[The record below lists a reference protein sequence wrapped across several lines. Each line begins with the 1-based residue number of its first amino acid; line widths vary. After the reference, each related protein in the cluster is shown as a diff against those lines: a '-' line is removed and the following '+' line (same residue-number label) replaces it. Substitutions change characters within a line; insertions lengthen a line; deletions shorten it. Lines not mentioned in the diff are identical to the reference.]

1 MVMSLDRSKVNFI
14 HFRKDGIH
22 IQPFEIERNYFD
34 FWFDW
39 SFLLKWTFHINNWHQ
54 KVKSRSTKVKWTLC
68 STSKNMKIS
77 TKTISFAI
85 SCVCLPWE
93 RIFIFYFI
101 FVKISKFRRIFQWL
115 KVSLEFP
122 EIGFRLTWWS
132 FDLGRLSS
140 RPSWPFQNFWIF
152 KFWKLLVP

>member
-1 MVMSLDRSKVNFI
+1 MSLDRSKVNFI

-68 STSKNMKIS
+68 STSKKMKIS
-77 TKTISFAI
+77 TKTISFVT
-85 SCVCLPWE
+85 SCVCLPSE
-93 RIFIFYFI
+93 RILIFYYFCEN
-101 FVKISKFRRIFQWL
+101 FEIS
-115 KVSLEFP
+115 
-122 EIGFRLTWWS
+122 
-132 FDLGRLSS
+132 
-140 RPSWPFQNFWIF
+140 QNFSMTQGIF
-152 KFWKLLVP
+152 RVSRNRFPSNVMIFWPWTTV